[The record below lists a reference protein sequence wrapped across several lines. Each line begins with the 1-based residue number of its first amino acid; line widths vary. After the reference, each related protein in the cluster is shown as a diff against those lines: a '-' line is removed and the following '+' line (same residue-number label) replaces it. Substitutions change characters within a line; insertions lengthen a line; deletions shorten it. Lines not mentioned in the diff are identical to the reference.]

1 MKFLNSIILDLSFL
15 SRIEEL
21 KNFFL
26 LPEILATGI
35 IHQAR
40 MKFSNSLI
48 LDSKVFY
55 QEFKNLI
62 RAQRKKFSNSLILEL
77 KVIVEYFAVNH
88 DIP

>member
-1 MKFLNSIILDLSFL
+1 MTLSFL

-21 KNFFL
+21 ENFFL
-26 LPEILATGI
+26 LPKILATGI

-55 QEFKNLI
+55 QELKNLRILI
-62 RAQRKKFSNSLILEL
+62 RAQRKKFSNSIILDL
-77 KVIVEYFAVNH
+77 KVIVEHFAVNH
-88 DIP
+88 DVP

>member
-1 MKFLNSIILDLSFL
+1 MKFLNSIILDFKVL

-55 QEFKNLI
+55 QELKNLRI
-62 RAQRKKFSNSLILEL
+62 LFVLKEKNSLIL
-77 KVIVEYFAVNH
+77 
-88 DIP
+88 

>member
-1 MKFLNSIILDLSFL
+1 MHQARMKFLNSIILDFKVL

-55 QEFKNLI
+55 QELKNLRI
-62 RAQRKKFSNSLILEL
+62 LFVLKEKNSLIL
-77 KVIVEYFAVNH
+77 
-88 DIP
+88 